1 LYCEQDKNPEAMKM
15 IIKIPRVIA
24 LLVMVFFHTT
34 GWAQQPYKVSGT
46 PAITITGTS
55 TMHDWTMTSK
65 QAIAQAQFEV
75 DETGQLSKVNSILL
89 TIPAESLKSGKGAMD
104 KNAYNA
110 LKTDKNKDL
119 KFQLTSATVNSSNII
134 AEGTLTIAGNSKPTE
149 LLVTGKPEAN
159 GIRFQGSKKI
169 KMTEFNVE
177 PPSFMFGSVK
187 TGDEITITFDVTL
200 SPIK

>member
-1 LYCEQDKNPEAMKM
+1 MKTIIKNP
-15 IIKIPRVIA
+15 RVLA
-24 LLVMVFFHTT
+24 LLVMVFFHAA
-34 GWAQQPYKVSGT
+34 GWAQKPYKVSGT
-46 PAITITGTS
+46 PAITIAGTS

-65 QAIAQAQFEV
+65 QVTAQAQFEV
-75 DETGQLSKVNSILL
+75 DANGQLSKVNSILVI
-89 TIPAESLKSGKGAMD
+89 IPAESLKSGKGAMD

-119 KFQLTSATVNSSNII
+119 KFQLTAAAVAGSNIE
-134 AEGTLTIAGNSKPTE
+134 AQGTLTIAGTPKPID
-149 LLVTGKPEAN
+149 LLVTAQSEAN

-187 TGDEITITFDVTL
+187 TGDEITITFDITL
-200 SPIK
+200 SNK

>member
-1 LYCEQDKNPEAMKM
+1 
-15 IIKIPRVIA
+15 
-24 LLVMVFFHTT
+24 MVLFQATV
-34 GWAQQPYKVSGT
+34 WAQQNYKVSGT
-46 PAITITGTS
+46 PTITIAGTS

-65 QAIAQAQFEV
+65 QVTTQAQFEA
-75 DETGQLSKVNSILL
+75 ETSGKLSKINTLVV

-110 LKTDKNKDL
+110 LKTDKNKDIR
-119 KFQLTSATVNSSNII
+119 FQLTSAKVNDENIT
-134 AEGTLTIAGNSKPTE
+134 AQGTLTIAGSSKPIE
-149 LLVTGKPEAN
+149 LTVTGKPEAG

-187 TGDEITITFDVTL
+187 TGDEITITFDITL
-200 SPIK
+200 TVAK

>member
-1 LYCEQDKNPEAMKM
+1 MKP
-15 IIKIPRVIA
+15 IIKKTRLTA
-24 LLVMVFFHTT
+24 LFILMLFHASV
-34 GWAQQPYKVSGT
+34 WAQQTYKVSGT
-46 PAITITGTS
+46 PVITIAGTS

-65 QAIAQAQFEV
+65 QATSQAQC
-75 DETGQLSKVNSILL
+75 ETDAAGHLSKVNSIVV

-110 LKTDKNKDL
+110 LKTDKNKDIR
-119 KFQLTSATVNSSNII
+119 FQLTSATVNGGNIV
-134 AEGTLTIAGNSKPTE
+134 AQGTLTIAGSSKPTE
-149 LLVTGKPEAN
+149 FTVTGKPDAN

-187 TGDEITITFDVTL
+187 TGDEITITFDITL
-200 SPIK
+200 SNK

>member
-1 LYCEQDKNPEAMKM
+1 MKM
-15 IIKIPRVIA
+15 IIKNPRVIA
-24 LLVMVFFHTT
+24 LLVMVFFHTA
-34 GWAQQPYKVSGT
+34 GWAQKPYKVSGT
-46 PAITITGTS
+46 PVITIAGTS

-65 QAIAQAQFEV
+65 QATAQAQLEV
-75 DETGQLSKVNSILL
+75 DANGQLSKVNSIVV

-119 KFQLTSATVNSSNII
+119 KFQLTAATVNGNNIV
-134 AEGTLTIAGNSKPTE
+134 AQGTLTIAGSSNPIE
-149 LLVTGKPEAN
+149 LTVTGKPDTN

-200 SPIK
+200 SPTK

>member
-1 LYCEQDKNPEAMKM
+1 VKQDKNPEAMKT
-15 IIKIPRVIA
+15 IIKNPRVIV
-24 LLVMVFFHTT
+24 LLVMVFLHTA

-46 PAITITGTS
+46 PAITIAGTS

-65 QAIAQAQFEV
+65 QATAQAQLEV
-75 DETGQLSKVNSILL
+75 DANGQLSKVNSILV

-119 KFQLTSATVNSSNII
+119 KFQLTAATVNGNNI
-134 AEGTLTIAGNSKPTE
+134 AAQGTLTIAGSSKPIE
-149 LLVTGKPEAN
+149 LSVTGKPEAN

-187 TGDEITITFDVTL
+187 TGDEITITFDITL
-200 SPIK
+200 SNK

>member
-15 IIKIPRVIA
+15 IIKIPCVIA